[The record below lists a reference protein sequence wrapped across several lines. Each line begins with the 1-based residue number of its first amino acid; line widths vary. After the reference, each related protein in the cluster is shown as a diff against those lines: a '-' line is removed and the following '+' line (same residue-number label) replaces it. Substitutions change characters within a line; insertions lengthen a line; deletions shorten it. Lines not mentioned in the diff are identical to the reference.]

1 MHKWVD
7 AKIRTIEA
15 VTKPYHQP
23 IPSAIKKALLKSGT
37 IVANPGIEEE
47 APDHGKIDLFN
58 KGLI

>member
-1 MHKWVD
+1 M
-7 AKIRTIEA
+7 
-15 VTKPYHQP
+15 TKPYHQP

-47 APDHGKIDLFN
+47 APDHGKIDLFK